1 MYDVIMYL
9 FVETVCV
16 AKNNFLAKSISKTS
30 KVSRKRSQ
38 HHAILHDLK
47 SKILPCAEQHLGPRS
62 TCSEPGSDFADF
74 DLTYFLHLKNPGYT
88 SPMISSS
95 KTIPSMEGEDDVS
108 GLAVDGQP
116 SCAPHLPRQV
126 RSHPVLLLLS
136 PTTTAF

>member
-1 MYDVIMYL
+1 MSGAT
-9 FVETVCV
+9 FR
-16 AKNNFLAKSISKTS
+16 AS
-30 KVSRKRSQ
+30 
-38 HHAILHDLK
+38 
-47 SKILPCAEQHLGPRS
+47 RS
-62 TCSEPGSDFADF
+62 TCSEPGSDFAYF

-136 PTTTAF
+136 PTTTAFQQQSCQSQVCSIFNEMVFDFVFLNAVFVKQQYLSWD